1 MGFPFRNRITQ
12 EINKRVGFPFS
23 MTILCQKTL
32 SRIQPWKH
40 ALNVRFP
47 KSSNHFDMSKKEI
60 DHMHCE
66 IRPKFISF
74 DLHSTYKK
82 KKKLFI
88 LFSHASINAHQ
99 TKANKAISC
108 AISTRRLLFVM
119 KKNKKNN
126 EPEQISHWKRRC
138 LVLKKQSFVLKYR
151 EIHAIQGNQRH
162 ITNFTAN
169 TQSRNRSC
177 R

>member
-74 DLHSTYKK
+74 DLHSTFKE
-82 KKKLFI
+82 
-88 LFSHASINAHQ
+88 
-99 TKANKAISC
+99 
-108 AISTRRLLFVM
+108 
-119 KKNKKNN
+119 KNSSFFFHTLQSMHIKPK
-126 EPEQISHWKRRC
+126 QI
-138 LVLKKQSFVLKYR
+138 KQSVARYQHEDYFLLWKKTKK
-151 EIHAIQGNQRH
+151 
-162 ITNFTAN
+162 ITNQNKFRTGN
-169 TQSRNRSC
+169 GDVSC
-177 R
+177 